1 MVRLG
6 VPRSPGSDL
15 VRFQL
20 LAGIIRLWLKGIPG
34 VGTKYVSM
42 GRLNGT
48 GIHTATIL
56 VYHNYNLCIVGVV
69 ESLGTRK

>member
-6 VPRSPGSDL
+6 VPRFPGSDL

-48 GIHTATIL
+48 GIHTASIL
-56 VYHNYNLCIVGVV
+56 GYHNCKFYVV
-69 ESLGTRK
+69 RVLESLGIRK